1 MWSIGK
7 SKCKDSAAFQGLT
20 VLKEK
25 NTCLWDYSEMSKDEF
40 GCDEVGEVRR
50 GQSFLVWQENAEMVE
65 MSKRPL

>member
-7 SKCKDSAAFQGLT
+7 SNCKDSAAFQGLT

-40 GCDEVGEVRR
+40 GCDEVGEV
-50 GQSFLVWQENAEMVE
+50 GGGAELPGVTG
-65 MSKRPL
+65 KCRNGRDK

>member
-7 SKCKDSAAFQGLT
+7 SNCKDSAAFQGLT

-40 GCDEVGEVRR
+40 GCDEVGEVGG
-50 GQSFLVWQENAEMVE
+50 GQSFLV
-65 MSKRPL
+65 